1 MLRFRHVWPV
11 CSWQEGLWQ
20 LRVAADCNGKFD
32 RRDHSRRDAVPQHN
46 SPGIF
51 FVHFVYLCDINNKY
65 RFGHCINIKI
75 QLLPCGPIGNSSW
88 NLLNRQQIVYPQQ
101 MIYLIFKHLPLV
113 IYIFII
119 AKKINS
125 LVLASFDHC
134 PGVKAC
140 WGADSIMSIIIE
152 RACQRKEQPLKY
164 CEAFGQWQEH
174 HLWQVNVIC
183 SGLPR
188 QALLLQLRIL
198 WVRHLI

>member
-119 AKKINS
+119 TKKSIAWYCIFWS
-125 LVLASFDHC
+125 LPRCESLLRSRFNHVHNYWESLSKKRTASKILWSIWSVARASFMAGRC
-134 PGVKAC
+134 NLQWFAKTG
-140 WGADSIMSIIIE
+140 IIITI
-152 RACQRKEQPLKY
+152 AHTL
-164 CEAFGQWQEH
+164 G
-174 HLWQVNVIC
+174 
-183 SGLPR
+183 
-188 QALLLQLRIL
+188 
-198 WVRHLI
+198 